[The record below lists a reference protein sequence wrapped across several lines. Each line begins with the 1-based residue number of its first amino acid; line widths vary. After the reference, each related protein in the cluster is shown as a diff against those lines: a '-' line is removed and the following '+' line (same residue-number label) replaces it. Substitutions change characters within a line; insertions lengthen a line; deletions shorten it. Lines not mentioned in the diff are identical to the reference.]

1 MLACRMTVSMHNLLR
16 FMLFK
21 ELFNAAKLQ

>member
-1 MLACRMTVSMHNLLR
+1 MLACRMTVSMHNPPR